1 MNPLKRADEKELY
14 QMRCSLEE
22 KNQEISLLRIS
33 NNRFHDKI
41 AHLEKEI
48 QRRDDIIAELR
59 NSERTLEKEKLKLYD
74 QEKVW
79 TFGQAEYENF
89 KRDLRRLMEMLKTT
103 AEYREFANLAIADGG
118 ARFLHETN
126 RKVKTHIDK
135 PPQAQSMHF
144 CSCNK
149 AFIPEPAL
157 WVPDNVYSFAKRYVA
172 ERRGELTPAELELLL
187 YDLNKLWRERER
199 TIIDSMNAIKA
210 NEIGVYR
217 RRLQNLAKS

>member
-79 TFGQAEYENF
+79 TFGQA
-89 KRDLRRLMEMLKTT
+89 
-103 AEYREFANLAIADGG
+103 
-118 ARFLHETN
+118 
-126 RKVKTHIDK
+126 
-135 PPQAQSMHF
+135 
-144 CSCNK
+144 
-149 AFIPEPAL
+149 
-157 WVPDNVYSFAKRYVA
+157 
-172 ERRGELTPAELELLL
+172 
-187 YDLNKLWRERER
+187 
-199 TIIDSMNAIKA
+199 
-210 NEIGVYR
+210 
-217 RRLQNLAKS
+217 